1 MGEYPAFFRRPGQTE
16 AMQDKPIF
24 DTAIPQR
31 RYQLGAYTV
40 VVLGEIQS
48 RDGKDYRYVAAVVRE
63 GDPEP
68 GLYLTAERV
77 AGKRAADAAYD
88 MRVIMRDGNQVIG
101 NSSRWSGVEE
111 FSTDALGLIAR
122 ILDLQDEQ
130 PYQLM

>member
-1 MGEYPAFFRRPGQTE
+1 
-16 AMQDKPIF
+16 MQDKPKI

-48 RDGKDYRYVAAVVRE
+48 SDGKDYRYVAAVVRE

-68 GLYLTAERV
+68 GLYLAAERP
-77 AGKRAADAAYD
+77 AGQRPADVAYD
-88 MRVIMRDGNQVIG
+88 MRVIMHDGTQVIG
-101 NSSRWSGVEE
+101 NSNRWVGVEE
-111 FSTDALGLIAR
+111 FSTDALGLIAS

-130 PYQLM
+130 PYRLM